1 MSLIEQIEAARL
13 AFLKSGKPTERGI
26 LTTLVGE
33 VNAKAKNECRAVNDD
48 DVIKTIKKFVE
59 GLDTTDK
66 LVGATDATAL
76 ERKILTP
83 YMPIMMS
90 VEEVKSILVAG
101 GVSTVKDAQ
110 MFMKANYAGKYNPAD
125 VNKALTNAYI

>member
-1 MSLIEQIEAARL
+1 MSLISKIESDRL
-13 AFLKSGKPTERGI
+13 AFLKAGKSAERSI

-33 VNAKAKNECRAVNDD
+33 VNAKAKNECRAVTDD

-66 LVGATDATAL
+66 LVGVTDATAL
-76 ERKILTP
+76 EREILAP

-90 VEEVKSILVAG
+90 VDEVKSILSAG
-101 GVSTVKDAQ
+101 GISTVKDAQ
-110 MFMKANYAGKYNPAD
+110 IFMKANYAGKYNPAD
-125 VNKALTNAYI
+125 VNKALK